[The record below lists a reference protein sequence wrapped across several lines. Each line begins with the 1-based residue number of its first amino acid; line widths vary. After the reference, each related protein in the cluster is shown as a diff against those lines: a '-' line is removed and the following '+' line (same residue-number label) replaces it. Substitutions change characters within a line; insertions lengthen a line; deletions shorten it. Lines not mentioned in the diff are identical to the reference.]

1 MSSLKPIRIFLADDH
16 PLFRIGLRL
25 SLGQYEHIEVI
36 GEASDGFSAVERI
49 QSDPPDISLID
60 ADMPGFS
67 GILAIKVLRQALPD
81 AKILVLSTYR
91 DEAYIRDAMRAGAN
105 GYVSKSVEV
114 QELVRI
120 ITSLCKGEA
129 VISPYLMNLTVSSLP
144 QQQANGA
151 TDLPPLT
158 LRETEILRAV
168 SEGKGNKEIS
178 SSFNISIETVKSH
191 IKSIYRKLEVKNRV
205 EALMVA
211 RQQGLL
217 D

>member
-1 MSSLKPIRIFLADDH
+1 VSSLKPIRIFLADDH